1 MRRSSSSASAGATTS
16 QPNKMEMAPSSGA
29 MRRTSSSA
37 AASGTYSQQWNAMP
51 RRPNTIPLNGEKISK
66 IRPKLAKFREE
77 HQKFHFESGLDAI
90 DSNKIFAQAIQGCAA
105 NSERRPTA
113 PSVSEATDVTNDTD
127 VTGVTVL
134 TFDGKTGLETQE
146 KVKRQLDPVLK
157 ARKDLLRSMGTCGGC
172 RGKKVK
178 VRLYCPPAAK
188 DHH

>member
-1 MRRSSSSASAGATTS
+1 
-16 QPNKMEMAPSSGA
+16 
-29 MRRTSSSA
+29 
-37 AASGTYSQQWNAMP
+37 MP
-51 RRPNTIPLNGEKISK
+51 RRPNTIPLKKEKVSK

-90 DSNKIFAQAIQGCAA
+90 DSNKIFAQAIRGRTT
-105 NSERRPTA
+105 NSGRRPA
-113 PSVSEATDVTNDTD
+113 ALSVSEVTDVTNDTE

-146 KVKRQLDPVLK
+146 KVKGRLDPVLK
-157 ARKDLLRSMGTCGGC
+157 ARKDLLRSMGTCEGC

-178 VRLYCPPAAK
+178 VRLSCPPATK